1 MNYLVNEQVRSN
13 LNPSKNS
20 QKSKNIFQPNI
31 KVFHSPSQHNQNL
44 IYSNNNND
52 YKNYNIRVNKVKNA
66 PKEKIIEGDLNF
78 NNKNVHHNRIPNNQK
93 NKKTRGKPTKSP
105 VPVPKDY
112 KLGNY
117 QKLFN
122 NHHPMNNLMKPK
134 SAYQRKNNFM
144 NNANNLNNNNNINKN
159 ILKPNYLGINPNFSS
174 NKTYNAFNVF
184 KKKLERTQSP
194 LITSGAN
201 RGINFL
207 QKGPVKSRYVSK
219 SPILSK
225 GSIFNRYKMN
235 YFGGMN
241 NNSTNNN
248 NTPTT
253 NSNSNSNN
261 RKIKKKPQVKNNNI
275 KKNNINGNNNK
286 QNLMN
291 HINNIN
297 NLRPKG
303 PTTIQGELIQDSS
316 GGKFNINNINTINKR
331 SVNINPANPI
341 NQNNQINQM
350 NLKPVY
356 NSQNLKIESN
366 NALLNIHPE
375 PNIKEKD
382 KEKESNHLH
391 KKNHNNN
398 KDLKDNNSSN
408 KTNNEN
414 TNNSNINAN
423 NINNNI
429 NIQKENRKDI
439 NNNNINK
446 KGNQRSQSTGIT
458 NPLQK
463 DVKEKDK
470 EKENQEKE
478 LQQIQMKIKKE
489 KEKKKEKEILKEK
502 EETTKSK
509 YITKKIKDILPYT
522 HVGFD
527 GEEPKE
533 NNQDNYFIYKNFM
546 NKKDYIYMSVCDGH
560 GIEGHFVSDFMKE
573 ILPYDMSENLKNC
586 NLMTESEKE
595 REKIHQIIKET
606 FIIANEKL
614 VDNEEINS
622 LFSGSTCVSVIYTPE
637 KLIVPNIGDSRAVLG
652 RLINKEKNE
661 YKAINLSRDHKPT
674 EKDEAQRIIENDG
687 RIQPF
692 TEEGEFVGPERV
704 WIKEEE
710 VPGLAMTRSFGDRV
724 AATVGVMSEPEI
736 KEFLFDEGDK
746 FMIIA
751 SDGIWEFISSQECV
765 DIIKN
770 FYDRNDLKG
779 CCEYLYQESSKRWLK
794 EEEVIDDTTLILV
807 FFE

>member
-1 MNYLVNEQVRSN
+1 MYYNANVPLRNN
-13 LNPSKNS
+13 IIASKNS
-20 QKSKNIFQPNI
+20 QKNKNIFQPNI

-44 IYSNNNND
+44 IYSNNND
-52 YKNYNIRVNKVKNA
+52 YKNYNIKVNKVKNP
-66 PKEKIIEGDLNF
+66 PKEKIIQGDLDF
-78 NNKNVHHNRIPNNQK
+78 NSKNVHHNRIPNTQK
-93 NKKTRGKPTKSP
+93 QKKNRGKPTKSP
-105 VPVPKDY
+105 IPVPKDHR
-112 KLGNY
+112 LPANY

-122 NHHPMNNLMKPK
+122 NHHQSNGLLKPK
-134 SAYQRKNNFM
+134 SAFPRKNNFM
-144 NNANNLNNNNNINKN
+144 NNMNVNNSNNINKN
-159 ILKPNYLGINPNFSS
+159 ISKPSYLGINSNFSS

-225 GSIFNRYKMN
+225 GCIFNRYKMN
-235 YFGGMN
+235 IIGGMN
-241 NNSTNNN
+241 NTPSTN
-248 NTPTT
+248 
-253 NSNSNSNN
+253 SSSNN
-261 RKIKKKPQVKNNNI
+261 KKIKKKTPIKNNTNNKKPLINNKPNYMNHNVNNINNI
-275 KKNNINGNNNK
+275 KAKGPTLIQGEFVQDAASNGK
-286 QNLMN
+286 IS
-291 HINNIN
+291 INNIN
-297 NLRPKG
+297 
-303 PTTIQGELIQDSS
+303 QVV
-316 GGKFNINNINTINKR
+316 KR
-331 SVNINPANPI
+331 SVNINPVNPI
-341 NQNNQINQM
+341 NPNNQM
-350 NLKPVY
+350 NPLNFKPIY

-375 PNIKEKD
+375 PNIKEKERD
-382 KEKESNHLH
+382 VNLY
-391 KKNHNNN
+391 KKNKEINENNTSHN
-398 KDLKDNNSSN
+398 KA
-408 KTNNEN
+408 NNEN
-414 TNNSNINAN
+414 TNNSNINVN
-423 NINNNI
+423 NQVNLINQNQNEPRKI
-429 NIQKENRKDI
+429 LKETKKDI
-439 NNNNINK
+439 NSNNNSNNNTNIK
-446 KGNQRSQSTGIT
+446 KNNQRSQSTGIT

-463 DVKEKDK
+463 QTNEKEDKVKEK
-470 EKENQEKE
+470 EKET
-478 LQQIQMKIKKE
+478 QQPPIKIKKE
-489 KEKKKEKEILKEK
+489 KEKEKKKEISKEK
-502 EETTKSK
+502 EETPKPK

-546 NKKDYIYMSVCDGH
+546 DRKDYIYMSVCDGH

-586 NLMTESEKE
+586 NLMTENEKE
-595 REKIHQIIKET
+595 RDKIHQIIKET

-614 VDNEEINS
+614 VYNEEINS

-674 EKDEAQRIIENDG
+674 EKDEAKRIIENDG

-692 TEEGEFVGPERV
+692 TEDGEFVGPERV

-736 KEFLFDEGDK
+736 KEFTYEEGDK

-770 FYDRNDLKG
+770 FYDKNDLKG

-794 EEEVIDDTTLILV
+794 EEEVIDDTTMILV